1 MAFKLAKH
9 ILNVLFAV
17 ITKAHFFYKIILFE
31 KSFWFS
37 SSKDLFHEYSTVALF
52 YFIQRWFT
60 THYKFRTLCSYIFI
74 FRDMT
79 KQNTLIYVSNK
90 NAFVLTL
97 TMIYTQEQK
106 FVFSIFF
113 GIPYQH
119 IHKQTPHQQATF
131 QSVKYTFF
139 ILLPMVDFKPNAL
152 PAHIYHHDIL
162 FIVNI

>member
-1 MAFKLAKH
+1 MAFKLAKR

-37 SSKDLFHEYSTVALF
+37 SSKDLFHECSTVALV

-106 FVFSIFF
+106 FVFCIFF

-119 IHKQTPHQQATF
+119 IHKHTPHQQATF
-131 QSVKYTFF
+131 QSV
-139 ILLPMVDFKPNAL
+139 II
-152 PAHIYHHDIL
+152 HIFHTSS
-162 FIVNI
+162 NG

>member
-1 MAFKLAKH
+1 MAFKLVKH

-17 ITKAHFFYKIILFE
+17 IIKAHFFYKIILFE

-37 SSKDLFHEYSTVALF
+37 SSKDLIHEYSTVALF

-97 TMIYTQEQK
+97 TMIYT
-106 FVFSIFF
+106 
-113 GIPYQH
+113 
-119 IHKQTPHQQATF
+119 
-131 QSVKYTFF
+131 
-139 ILLPMVDFKPNAL
+139 
-152 PAHIYHHDIL
+152 
-162 FIVNI
+162 